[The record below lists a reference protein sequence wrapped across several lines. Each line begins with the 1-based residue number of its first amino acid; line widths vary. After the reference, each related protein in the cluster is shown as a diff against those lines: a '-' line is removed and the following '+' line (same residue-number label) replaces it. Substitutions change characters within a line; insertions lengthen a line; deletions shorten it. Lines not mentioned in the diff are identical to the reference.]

1 MAERVV
7 VDAGPLVALLR
18 QDDQHHDACRVAAA
32 QLPAPFFTTWLAVV
46 ESAWLLRNVP
56 DGVLRLLDLLRGGLV
71 VCHHLEPSAVDWLMD
86 FVRKYGDLRPQL
98 ADASLV
104 YLADALD
111 TDVIFTLDRRDFTVF
126 RNRHGKPFR
135 LFPEP

>member
-1 MAERVV
+1 
-7 VDAGPLVALLR
+7 
-18 QDDQHHDACRVAAA
+18 
-32 QLPAPFFTTWLAVV
+32 
-46 ESAWLLRNVP
+46 
-56 DGVLRLLDLLRGGLV
+56 
-71 VCHHLEPSAVDWLMD
+71 MD